1 MPRGSHFPKQYVFKM
16 YTGGGLMTLWNQGI
30 KISAVSRNVFA
41 VKKFLAIVDS
51 NIIQETVL
59 GNLITIITLPCKA

>member
-1 MPRGSHFPKQYVFKM
+1 
-16 YTGGGLMTLWNQGI
+16 MTLWNQGI
-30 KISAVSRNVFA
+30 KISAVSWNVFA

-51 NIIQETVL
+51 NIFQETVL